1 MKRDACSELPTPND
15 LYDFRYTW
23 IPGYVLATNNEE
35 NLSFPYAQRA
45 QKQFNFLRVLPQP
58 LHSSKTEESWFVSQ
72 ETWKMNL
79 RNQQNS

>member
-45 QKQFNFLRVLPQP
+45 QKQFNFLQVFTPAT
-58 LHSSKTEESWFVSQ
+58 SFI
-72 ETWKMNL
+72 
-79 RNQQNS
+79 